1 MASKEEIESRIKEQR
16 TAEANKKGLMGQG
29 GKIGLVLRM
38 LGSPIVGQVEDA
50 AFLDLEGRIEDPSGN
65 PIMDIPVADLDGVNR
80 PYGSEWGGIAESV
93 PVSTRTIGMH
103 FDGLSRSMH
112 LEIIYK
118 DEESE
123 LSVYHR
129 GRLVYREV
137 QGDLVCYVPAD
148 EWEDWV
154 SSLFKT
160 AKKMHRDSKEDEFKE
175 KVKEARDSKESWLR
189 HIAARWGIT

>member
-29 GKIGLVLRM
+29 GKIGTVLRM
-38 LGSPIVGQVEDA
+38 LGSPIVGQSEDV
-50 AFLDLEGRIEDPSGN
+50 AFLDLEGRDNDPTGS
-65 PIMDIPVADLDGVNR
+65 PMMDFPVADLEGVMR
-80 PYGSEWGGIAESV
+80 PEGVEWGDIADAV
-93 PVSTRTIGMH
+93 PVSTRTVGMH

-118 DEESE
+118 DEPPE

-129 GRLVYREV
+129 GHLVYREV
-137 QGDLVCYVPAD
+137 QGDLVCYVPLD
-148 EWEDWV
+148 EWEEWV

-160 AKKMHRDSKEDEFKE
+160 AKRIQRESKELEFKE
-175 KVKEARDSKESWLR
+175 RVQKADESKQSWLK
-189 HIAARWGIT
+189 HISSRWGIT